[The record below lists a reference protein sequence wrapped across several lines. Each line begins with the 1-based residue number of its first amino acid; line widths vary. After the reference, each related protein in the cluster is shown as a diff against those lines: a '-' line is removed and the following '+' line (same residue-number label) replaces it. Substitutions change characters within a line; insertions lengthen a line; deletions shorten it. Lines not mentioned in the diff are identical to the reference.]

1 MRTLVIFIFLSFFYE
16 NESQRFCPK
25 LNALG
30 NILISLCGH
39 LFARLTGTLI
49 EPTGEENILQQLE
62 YIRDRLKDFKA
73 FVYDDPIPVVKANII
88 PLNQSFNYQVVEMF
102 RKVYFETEELRDT
115 YNLTAQQ
122 IKQFF
127 AVQEEMRRMI
137 KEMNS
142 VKIEKFADENLGHLN
157 FQLKPPGAVEAGNE
171 YC

>member
-1 MRTLVIFIFLSFFYE
+1 MKTLVIFIFLSLFYE
-16 NESQRFCPK
+16 NDSQRFCPK

-49 EPTGEENILQQLE
+49 EPTGEENVVEQLE
-62 YIRDRLKDFKA
+62 YIRDRLQDFKA

-88 PLNQSFNYQVVEMF
+88 PLNQSFNFQVVKIF
-102 RKVYFETEELRDT
+102 REVHFEEEELRDT
-115 YNLTAQQ
+115 YNLTSQQ
-122 IKQFF
+122 IKKFF
-127 AVQEEMRRMI
+127 AVQDEMRRMI

-157 FQLKPPGAVEAGNE
+157 FQHKPPGNEEGNE